1 MRTKLPVLV
10 AMTLLAVLPAAAQE
24 EISLVGTWTGQ
35 RERLRQDEGWGE
47 GAATLVIAEQ
57 KGRTFSGKLT
67 RANADGDETELLW
80 GAFTPGGRL
89 IVAADEEGS
98 YSFDLVDAKTL
109 DWCYVESKP
118 SAAAVCA
125 RMTRQP

>member
-1 MRTKLPVLV
+1 MKSGMLIATMAAL
-10 AMTLLAVLPAAAQE
+10 MTAPPAFAE

-35 RERLRQDEGWGE
+35 RERNRQGEEWREGP
-47 GAATLVIAEQ
+47 ATLVIAAQ
-57 KGRTFSGKLT
+57 KGRTFTGELT
-67 RANADGDETELLW
+67 RGNPAGDQKEPLW
-80 GAFTPGGRL
+80 GAFTPGGGL
-89 IVAADEEGS
+89 IVAADEEGT
-98 YSFDLVDAKTL
+98 YSFELVDMNTL